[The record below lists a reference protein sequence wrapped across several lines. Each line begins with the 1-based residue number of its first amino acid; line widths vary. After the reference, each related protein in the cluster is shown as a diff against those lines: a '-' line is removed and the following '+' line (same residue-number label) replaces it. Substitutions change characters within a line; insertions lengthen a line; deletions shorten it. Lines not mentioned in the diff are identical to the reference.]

1 MRKKSFIALSVAISL
16 MLTPMSVFAAE
27 ENEVNLSSEGYNA
40 EKQLPIAFDSDVE
53 IKQQIP
59 VEITDFPMVL
69 SEENVLYAAGSKLNL
84 QNGEL
89 IDGPAAYAV
98 VAGRTQ
104 DYLSETGDLKF
115 VPLSINPG
123 VYVQAQLTQ
132 PSSPSIDYDLYI
144 LDAEGNILVGSENI
158 TTINGT
164 SGTLPESVG
173 YITQGTEAATYYLA
187 VLSANG
193 GSANEVFTLDYSVS
207 NVYDQLEPSENAM
220 SSLPFT
226 FGTDGSSIQVTN
238 LSSPVDNDWF
248 VLDVPDERIYDNLI
262 LSISTESAN
271 ICRFEVYQ
279 NLSSSGYAMSQIASS
294 TSRATVSVST
304 GKYYVRV
311 CNDKSKEDYNENDI
325 QTYTFTVLPK
335 LRAEGITVTEYDG
348 NEGVNRFVQYP
359 GYSRKFFRTK
369 GWIKVT
375 GYVTATD
382 PTTSKVYGVSDYSV
396 TAVYRNPYWEA
407 NNTPDYAIRTEN
419 DVTDSTGEFI
429 IQMDLPPAMG
439 VQTWNAGLTTQYFDM
454 CDFDVKLTDQPSIC
468 YKDTI
473 VNYLYSLYN

>member
-207 NVYDQLEPSENAM
+207 
-220 SSLPFT
+220 
-226 FGTDGSSIQVTN
+226 
-238 LSSPVDNDWF
+238 
-248 VLDVPDERIYDNLI
+248 
-262 LSISTESAN
+262 
-271 ICRFEVYQ
+271 
-279 NLSSSGYAMSQIASS
+279 
-294 TSRATVSVST
+294 SV
-304 GKYYVRV
+304 
-311 CNDKSKEDYNENDI
+311 C
-325 QTYTFTVLPK
+325 
-335 LRAEGITVTEYDG
+335 
-348 NEGVNRFVQYP
+348 
-359 GYSRKFFRTK
+359 
-369 GWIKVT
+369 
-375 GYVTATD
+375 
-382 PTTSKVYGVSDYSV
+382 
-396 TAVYRNPYWEA
+396 
-407 NNTPDYAIRTEN
+407 
-419 DVTDSTGEFI
+419 
-429 IQMDLPPAMG
+429 
-439 VQTWNAGLTTQYFDM
+439 
-454 CDFDVKLTDQPSIC
+454 
-468 YKDTI
+468 
-473 VNYLYSLYN
+473 